1 MTTVRIYQPCQ
12 SAMQAGKRK
21 TKEWRVEFETRD
33 PLRPDPLM
41 GWVSSVDMK
50 EELQLSF
57 PSLEEALQYAK
68 AKGFQYKIYNPAQNS
83 LHPKTYGTNFTCAR
97 MRRA

>member
-33 PLRPDPLM
+33 PLSPDPLM
-41 GWVSSVDMK
+41 GWVSSIDMK
-50 EELQLSF
+50 EEDIGRYAAELLMERILKGRKEKRVF
-57 PSLEEALQYAK
+57 P
-68 AKGFQYKIYNPAQNS
+68 
-83 LHPKTYGTNFTCAR
+83 C
-97 MRRA
+97 RRRLRGP

>member
-12 SAMQAGKRK
+12 SAMQAGKGK
-21 TKEWRVEFETRD
+21 TKAWRVEFETRD
-33 PLRPDPLM
+33 PLKPDPLM

-57 PSLEEALQYAK
+57 PSLEEAIQYAK
-68 AKGFQYKIYNPAQNS
+68 TKGFQYKIYNPAQNS
-83 LHPKTYGTNFTCAR
+83 IRPKTYGTNFTCSR
-97 MRRA
+97 MRGA